1 MKFSAHKLKER
12 AFGCLEI
19 GRSVT
24 PLPHLS
30 TCTSSFSARSCKTPM
45 SSITGLSN
53 IKGVLE
59 KALEAGA
66 SNWDLIFYKGC
77 LAHLC
82 ISRQLVLCKAS
93 QINKFFLDINCIMI
107 ICCTLDLPG
116 SL

>member
-1 MKFSAHKLKER
+1 
-12 AFGCLEI
+12 
-19 GRSVT
+19 
-24 PLPHLS
+24 
-30 TCTSSFSARSCKTPM
+30 M

-53 IKGVLE
+53 IKGALE

-82 ISRQLVLCKAS
+82 ISYGVQHNALRQLVLFKAS
-93 QINKFFLDINCIMI
+93 QINKFLLDINCIMI

-116 SL
+116 SLWIPWEPN

>member
-1 MKFSAHKLKER
+1 MQFSAHKLKKR

-19 GRSVT
+19 GRRVT

-30 TCTSSFSARSCKTPM
+30 TCTWPFSVGSCKTPK

-53 IKGVLE
+53 IKGELE

-66 SNWDLIFYKGC
+66 SNWDLIFYKGY

-82 ISRQLVLCKAS
+82 ISYGVQHNAL
-93 QINKFFLDINCIMI
+93 
-107 ICCTLDLPG
+107 T
-116 SL
+116 